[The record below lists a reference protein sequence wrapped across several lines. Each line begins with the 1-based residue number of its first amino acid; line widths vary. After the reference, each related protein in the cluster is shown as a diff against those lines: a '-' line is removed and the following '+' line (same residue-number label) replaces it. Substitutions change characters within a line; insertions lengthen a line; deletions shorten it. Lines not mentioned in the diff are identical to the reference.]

1 MMLWGLCSEYLAL
14 RVQYYYLSQ
23 VGLVGSRSL
32 IIYVLKLISRRLLE
46 ILAKICWSR
55 FCLDLFLGLLLL
67 LVMLRSSLGLVGAL
81 IILSTLC

>member
-1 MMLWGLCSEYLAL
+1 MMLRGLCSEYLAL
-14 RVQYYYLSQ
+14 RVQYHYLSQ

-32 IIYVLKLISRRLLE
+32 IIYLLWLTSRRLLE

-55 FCLDLFLGLLLL
+55 FSLDLFLGLLLL
-67 LVMLRSSLGLVGAL
+67 LVMLRSSLGLVGVL